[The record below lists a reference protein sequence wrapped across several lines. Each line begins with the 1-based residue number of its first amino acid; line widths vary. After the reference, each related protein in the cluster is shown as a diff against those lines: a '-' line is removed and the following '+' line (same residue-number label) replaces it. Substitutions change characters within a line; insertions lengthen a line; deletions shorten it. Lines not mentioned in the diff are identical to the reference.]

1 MTSVLRT
8 ADYSDVDTSGWTQT
22 SSGADTYDSTR
33 TLRRDSTTVLTGYDR
48 VKIRT
53 NIRTGDYEVYKVNNW
68 SDDTLIYSYDA
79 SEDEYDINDESL
91 YSEFFVGP
99 DTTNTYTNQF
109 NSLSLG
115 TKQSTLALASQN
127 ATTEVEQANLQTL
140 EQSEGYQSLSNT
152 GPPPPND
159 DEDGSVPSSSGNQ
172 NANSTPSNNI
182 PTVSLSRGF
191 LSRGIEATPANPG
204 AVYRYPLNIPELG
217 YDFIQITSYEYVRAG
232 LTTPGSQSA
241 ARRLF
246 NLLNRPLERIILP
259 MQPNLSETNSV
270 DWGGDKLNA
279 LEGTMAQGAIG
290 AIQGL
295 SNFDMSAVKNAAGS
309 TIDNLKQFIQDPA
322 LGPFIAA
329 YFAGQ
334 AVGRNI
340 TARAT
345 GQVINPNLELL
356 FSGPRLRTFNFNFT
370 FTPRSSEEAL
380 EIKKIIKTFKRNSAP
395 QRSTSSLFLK
405 TPRIFKLEY
414 IYNDTDNQHPFLN
427 KFKPCAMT
435 NLAINYTP
443 DGSYMTYGD
452 NGSLTSYALSMS
464 FGEIEPIYADEI
476 EDNWD
481 DMGF

>member
-1 MTSVLRT
+1 MSTVRTS
-8 ADYSDVDTSGWTQT
+8 DYSDVDTSGWTQT
-22 SSGADTYDSTR
+22 SSDPNSYQSDR
-33 TLRRDSTTVLTGYDR
+33 TIRRDSEAVLSGYSKVRIITDTTTG
-48 VKIRT
+48 
-53 NIRTGDYEVYKVNNW
+53 NFQVYKINVG
-68 SDDTLIYSYDA
+68 SDNTSIFSYD
-79 SEDEYDINDESL
+79 SSSNDTTIDDESL

-99 DTTNTYTNQF
+99 EDSTIFTQNLKDIT
-109 NSLSLG
+109 LS
-115 TKQSTLALASQN
+115 TKQSSLALASQN
-127 ATTEVEQANLQTL
+127 ATTEVEESNLQTL
-140 EQSEGYQSLSNT
+140 EQSKGYQSLSNT
-152 GPPPPND
+152 GSPSPSD
-159 DEDGSVPSSSGNQ
+159 GEDGSVPESGTQ
-172 NANSTPSNNI
+172 SANSTPSTNI
-182 PTVSLSRGF
+182 PTVSLNRGF
-191 LSRGIEATPANPG
+191 LSKGIETTPANPG

-232 LTTPGSQSA
+232 LPTPGRQSA

-279 LEGTMAQGAIG
+279 IEGTMAQGALG

-295 SNFDMSAVKNAAGS
+295 SNFDTSAVKNAAGS
-309 TIDNLKQFIQDPA
+309 TIVDLKQFIQDPA

-334 AVGRNI
+334 AVGKHI

-435 NLAINYTP
+435 NLAVNYTP
-443 DGSYMTYGD
+443 DGSYMTYD